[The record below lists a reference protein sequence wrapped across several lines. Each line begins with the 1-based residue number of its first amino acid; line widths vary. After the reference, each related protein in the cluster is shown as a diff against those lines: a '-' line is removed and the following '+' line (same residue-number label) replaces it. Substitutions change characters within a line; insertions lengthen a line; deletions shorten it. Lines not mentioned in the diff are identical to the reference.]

1 MTKLF
6 EQAVEAARQLTPEE
20 QDELALLIMQIV
32 GGDDIYELSEEDEAA
47 IDVGLAELEQGNFLT
62 MQELRETLAKYRP

>member
-20 QDELALLIMQIV
+20 QDELALLIMEIV
-32 GGDDIYELSEEDEAA
+32 AGDHIYELSEEDEAA
-47 IDVGLAELEQGNFLT
+47 IDVGLAELEQGKFLT
-62 MQELRETLAKYRP
+62 MQELRETLAKYRS